1 MMTFVLVLMKFPS
14 ECVCVPRVP
23 APCACASPLYHFLC
37 MLAFCHMVRFVKY
50 FPFKFE
56 ASVIFP
62 HCSYVNI
69 ITLLY
74 QPGEKLV
81 ALIIFGKKRLAS
93 YFCGQNLSRISVD
106 RLQDIKYYM
115 IETLGLQFS
124 YNLITNLRQKHQ
136 HPHTSMPA
144 NRSKYFNTFPN
155 QLFFNSK
162 IIC

>member
-1 MMTFVLVLMKFPS
+1 M
-14 ECVCVPRVP
+14 CVCPCVF
-23 APCACASPLYHFLC
+23 APCACPSPLYNFLC
-37 MLAFCHMVRFVKY
+37 MLAFCRVDSVPFIKS

-69 ITLLY
+69 ITLLH

-93 YFCGQNLSRISVD
+93 YFCGQNLSRISFD

-136 HPHTSMPA
+136 HPHTAMPA

-155 QLFFNSK
+155 QQFFNSK